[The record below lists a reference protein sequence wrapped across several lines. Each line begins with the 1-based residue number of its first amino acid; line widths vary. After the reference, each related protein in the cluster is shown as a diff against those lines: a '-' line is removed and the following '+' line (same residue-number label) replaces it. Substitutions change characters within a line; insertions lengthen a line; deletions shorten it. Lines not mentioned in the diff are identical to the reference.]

1 MTPSQTETAI
11 PSEVA
16 AKLDRLKATVRGM
29 GSAVVAFSGG
39 VDSSLVARV
48 ARDELGERAVL
59 ATARSETYPEFEF
72 QEARAFAAELGL
84 KHVVIETCELEIAGF
99 QGNPPDRC
107 YYCKR
112 ELFTRLRE
120 LADELGLEHVADGAN
135 ADDSGDFRP
144 GLRAGCEI
152 GVRSPLKE
160 AGLAKE
166 DVRAVSRALGLATW
180 DKPAYACLSSRFPY
194 GEPITP
200 DKVRRVGKAEDFLRQ
215 EGFSGFRV
223 RSHGDI
229 ARIEAKPEDIPK
241 LAEEGVRRRVAE
253 ALKGFGFAY
262 VALDLQGYRT
272 GSMNETLS
280 EAEKHAAGAP
290 R

>member
-1 MTPSQTETAI
+1 MTPSQKETAI
-11 PSEVA
+11 PSDFA

-84 KHVVIETCELEIAGF
+84 KHVVIETGELEIAGF